1 VLTDV
6 SEEKEAK
13 TMLCGA
19 DCKDLW

>member
-1 VLTDV
+1 LTDV